1 MVKPDA
7 PELLSRCLGKKRWQP
22 QMVAF
27 SGNTDCYQPI
37 ERTLRLT
44 RRCLEVFLRY
54 RNPVGLITKNAL
66 VTRDR
71 DILQEMAARNLV
83 HVMLSI
89 TTLDNNLAGAMEPR
103 TSLPA
108 NRLKAIE
115 EIASAGIPVGV
126 NVAPVIPGL
135 TDQEMPAIL
144 KAAAEHGASSAGYIL
159 LRLPGPVE
167 PLFMEWLRREL
178 PDRSSRIIN
187 RIQDT
192 RAGGM
197 SDSRFGSRLKGQG
210 ELARTIGDL
219 FAISAQKHNLTTR
232 WGELDTKHFI
242 RVQHGQTELFGALS

>member
-1 MVKPDA
+1 
-7 PELLSRCLGKKRWQP
+7 
-22 QMVAF
+22 MVAF

-219 FAISAQKHNLTTR
+219 FAISAQKHNLTKR